1 MTLTVVRV
9 LLADALT
16 FLLLTKHPFPLK
28 GELYSL
34 LREKAVFTHGRAVYK
49 PDKTSCSPV
58 RSKQSAA
65 LL

>member
-49 PDKTSCSPV
+49 P
-58 RSKQSAA
+58 
-65 LL
+65 